1 MTTIYVHYSTWVW
14 VTAITT
20 FSWQSA
26 MHGQLPPRFHL
37 YTLTELGRL
46 LVTWG
51 YSTPLT
57 TESVQ
62 SPYLLNLH
70 LMAMHVCG
78 HDVAFSQHTSDIA
91 SALKCMVGCQNV
103 THVGTQLHLMWHAS
117 VTTNGIEQ
125 LQYMSTAWI
134 HHYCQWRWWGVVC
147 MVVASWM

>member
-1 MTTIYVHYSTWVW
+1 MCI
-14 VTAITT
+14 TAPEYG
-20 FSWQSA
+20 S
-26 MHGQLPPRFHL
+26 LPSPHFHDNQQCMDSYHHSFIKFHL
-37 YTLTELGRL
+37 YTSTELGRL
-46 LVTWG
+46 LVTWA

-91 SALKCMVGCQNV
+91 SALKFIVGRQNV

-117 VTTNGIEQ
+117 VATNGVEQ
-125 LQYMSTAWI
+125 LQYVSTAWI